1 MKANKDWNYR
11 TSTVLVEYK
20 AGDELHDF
28 AVADAIAAGV
38 TEKGKEDGNGPAKT
52 GAKGNPISLKG

>member
-1 MKANKDWNYR
+1 MKAIKNWNYR
-11 TSTVLVEYK
+11 TTTVLVEYR

-38 TEKGKEDGNGPAKT
+38 TEKGKADGNGSAKASPQ
-52 GAKGNPISLKG
+52 GDAISLKG